1 MSQNRSTSGVA
12 VGFTFFAAIMMILV
26 GGFDILQ
33 GLAAI
38 IKQHAYVVTTDY
50 VWKFNVSTWGWINL
64 ILGLIILLAGIA
76 LLGGATWARVV
87 GIIMAVLVAI
97 SNFMWLPYYPVW
109 AVVMITISVIVIW
122 ALALHGRDITA
133 DGM

>member
-12 VGFTFFAAIMMILV
+12 VGFTYFAAIMMILI

-33 GLAAI
+33 GLAGI
-38 IKQHAYVVTTDY
+38 IKKNAYVIGYDY

-64 ILGLIILLAGIA
+64 ILGVIILLAGIA

-87 GIIMAVLVAI
+87 GIVMAVLVAI

-109 AVVMITISVIVIW
+109 AVVMIAISVIVIW
-122 ALALHGRDITA
+122 ALAMHGRDIA
-133 DGM
+133 SDGM

>member
-64 ILGLIILLAGIA
+64 ILGVIVLLAGIA

-87 GIIMAVLVAI
+87 GIIMAVLVAF

-122 ALALHGRDITA
+122 ALAAHGREIA
-133 DGM
+133 GDGL